1 MIDAREHIDQSA
13 FPERF
18 ALLND
23 FLPEPWR
30 PNLYIVLTRLTSL
43 LLLLLAAVLVTEAA
57 GFGIASVTSDS
68 AHSSLT
74 VSHTQVEGG
83 SRIGFFDV
91 GIAALVQGSAARAQ
105 LDVFDSQV
113 WGRLS
118 RSGRNIMVVASG
130 GASAVTRVERSL
142 SGATGQDGIVAAVMQ
157 SPSEITLYVH
167 DSTIEDA
174 GQMNIEG
181 TLVNLK
187 SANPSRINEGRVTSS
202 STTVMLTL

>member
-1 MIDAREHIDQSA
+1 
-13 FPERF
+13 
-18 ALLND
+18 
-23 FLPEPWR
+23 
-30 PNLYIVLTRLTSL
+30 
-43 LLLLLAAVLVTEAA
+43 
-57 GFGIASVTSDS
+57 
-68 AHSSLT
+68 
-74 VSHTQVEGG
+74 
-83 SRIGFFDV
+83 
-91 GIAALVQGSAARAQ
+91 
-105 LDVFDSQV
+105 
-113 WGRLS
+113 
-118 RSGRNIMVVASG
+118 MVVASG